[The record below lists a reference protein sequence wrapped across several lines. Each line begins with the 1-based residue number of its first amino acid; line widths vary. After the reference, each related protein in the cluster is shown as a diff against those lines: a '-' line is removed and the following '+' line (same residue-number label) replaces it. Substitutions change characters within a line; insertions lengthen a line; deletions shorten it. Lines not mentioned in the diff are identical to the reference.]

1 MHRRTR
7 LKTATLLVV
16 TLCATATAYA
26 DFSYTT
32 TRKAQG
38 SPAAAAAPST
48 TKYYFKGQKMM
59 TDSGAAATLI
69 DFDAQTITN
78 INKTQKTWS
87 VMKFSELGDVM
98 KSADIDAK
106 VDVKETGQTKM
117 INGFNASEMVMTM
130 EIDSPQMAQ
139 TGMKMQMEVDTWRSS
154 DVPGAQELK
163 AFYQKNGASF
173 PWAAMGGGGGAGMQ
187 KAMADLQRK
196 MAASPGVPL
205 LQIVKMKSAGGAQ
218 AAQMQAGMAQ
228 ARAQMEAMIKQGGPQ
243 AAAAQQAL
251 ARMGGAASGGGSL
264 FETTMESSD
273 FSTSSIPDSVFAIPA
288 GFQKVDRK

>member
-1 MHRRTR
+1 MN
-7 LKTATLLVV
+7 TAILLVV

-26 DFSYTT
+26 DLSYTT
-32 TRKAQG
+32 TRKTAG

-59 TDSGAAATLI
+59 TDSGGVATLV
-69 DFDAQTITN
+69 DFDAQTITT
-78 INKTQKTWS
+78 IHKTQKTWT

-98 KSADIDAK
+98 KSTDIDARI
-106 VDVKETGQTKM
+106 DVKDTGQTKM

-130 EIDSPQMAQ
+130 EVDSPQMAQ
-139 TGMKMQMEVDTWRSS
+139 TGMKMQMEIDTWRST

-163 AFYQKNGASF
+163 AFYQKNAASF
-173 PWAAMGGGGGAGMQ
+173 PWAAMGGAGAAGMQ
-187 KAMADLQRK
+187 KTMADVQRK

-205 LQIVKMKSAGGAQ
+205 LQIIKVKSAGGGAQ

-264 FETTMESSD
+264 FETTMESGD
-273 FSTSSIPDSVFAIPA
+273 FSASSIPDSVFAIPA

>member
-1 MHRRTR
+1 M
-7 LKTATLLVV
+7 KTATLLVV

-32 TRKAQG
+32 TRKTQG
-38 SPAAAAAPST
+38 SPAAAAAPSS
-48 TKYYFKGQKMM
+48 TKYFFKGQKMM
-59 TDSGAAATLI
+59 TDSGSSAMI
-69 DFDAQTITN
+69 MDFDAQTMTN
-78 INKTQKTWS
+78 IQKTQKTYS
-87 VMKFSELGDVM
+87 VTKFSELGAIM

-106 VDVKETGQTKM
+106 VDVKETGEKKT
-117 INGFNASEMVMTM
+117 INGFNASEMIMTM
-130 EIDSPQMAQ
+130 EVDSPQMAQ
-139 TGMKMQMEVDTWRSS
+139 SGMKMQMEIDTWRSS

-163 AFYQKNGASF
+163 AFYQKNANNF
-173 PWAAMGGGGGAGMQ
+173 PWAAMAGGGAGGMQ
-187 KAMADLQRK
+187 KAMADVQRK
-196 MAASPGVPL
+196 MATAGGVPL
-205 LQIVKMKSAGGAQ
+205 LQIVKMKSAGGGAQ

-251 ARMGGAASGGGSL
+251 ARMGGAAGSGGSL